1 MISPVLCLLR
11 LSVGCSMVLL
21 VACQTTK
28 DTRHRIVVSAADQR
42 MAVFEDE
49 KPIGFFRVST
59 SKFGLGS
66 QPGSNRTPTGQLEIA
81 EKIGGGQ
88 RSGMKFSSRVPTGEI
103 VRPNSPGRDPIVTRI
118 LWLKGLERQN
128 ANTHS
133 RTVYIHGTPEEWRLG
148 TPASYGCV
156 RMSSRDVIWL
166 YDHVGEGA
174 KVQIF
179 PTPLRYHLK

>member
-1 MISPVLCLLR
+1 MVSLLFR
-11 LSVGCSMVLL
+11 LLPGFVFLF
-21 VACQTTK
+21 VASCRSTK

-49 KPIGFFRVST
+49 KPIGFFKVST
-59 SKFGLGS
+59 SKFGLGNR
-66 QPGSNRTPTGQLEIA
+66 PGSNCTPTGNLEIA

-88 RSGMKFSSRVPTGEI
+88 RSGMKFSSRVPTGDI
-103 VRPNSPGRDPIVTRI
+103 VRPNAPGRDPVVTRI

-128 ANTHS
+128 SNTHR
-133 RTVYIHGTPEEWRLG
+133 RTIYIHGTPEEWRLG

-166 YDHVGEGA
+166 YDKVGEGA
-174 KVQIF
+174 RVQIVA
-179 PTPLRYHLK
+179 TPLRYHLK